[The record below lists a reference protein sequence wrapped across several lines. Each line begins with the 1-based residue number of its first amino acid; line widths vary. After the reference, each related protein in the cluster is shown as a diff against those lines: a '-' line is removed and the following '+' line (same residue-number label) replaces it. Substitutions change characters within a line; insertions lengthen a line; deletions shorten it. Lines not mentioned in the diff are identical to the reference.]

1 MLRLVPQAYREGT
14 GVYWL
19 AGGGSLLL
27 LALLVVGIV
36 DLLHNR
42 DTMNTRWVVLWL
54 IALVA
59 LPVVGLVSY
68 LLWRL
73 ARSDAMVASMDFQDD
88 HPGDPLDRP
97 GLRKD

>member
-1 MLRLVPQAYREGT
+1 M
-14 GVYWL
+14 YWL

-27 LALLVVGIV
+27 LALLVVGIL
-36 DLLHNR
+36 DLIHNR
-42 DTMNTRWVVLWL
+42 DTMSTPQVVLWL

-88 HPGDPLDRP
+88 HPVDPLDRP